1 MATERYKKLERA
13 LLSEDI
19 RQAEI
24 ELSAALGVEPPKQH
38 TVRLKDMGMVEI
50 FNLRHRIEWLGNLS
64 PMAEKMLKTDKEQKS
79 EIRRLKRQIKKLE
92 KPKAKEAEP
101 SPKDE

>member
-1 MATERYKKLERA
+1 MATERYKNLERA

-24 ELSAALGVEPPKQH
+24 ELSAALGVEPPEQH

-50 FNLRHRIEWLGNLS
+50 FNLRHRIEWLANLT
-64 PMAEKMLKTDKEQKS
+64 PMAKEMLKTDKAQKS
-79 EIRRLKRQIKKLE
+79 EIRRLKAKVKKLQP
-92 KPKAKEAEP
+92 PKAKESEP
-101 SPKDE
+101 KPKDD